1 MTGITFAQ
9 QDQLQ
14 KLPIPQLEDTCRR
27 YLSAVKPLQSK
38 KDHNATKAAVEK
50 FLKTSGPMLQK
61 ELIEYAST
69 RSSYIEQFWYDS
81 YLNYD
86 SPVVLNLNPFFLLED
101 DSTPY
106 ATNQVQRAAT
116 LTTSSLRFIR
126 ALRRE
131 ELPPDSIRG
140 SNLCMYQYSRLFG
153 SSRIP
158 SLSGCIMQSD
168 ATSNHIVVICHSQF
182 YWFDVLDDN
191 NDLIMTEPDLAVNF
205 QSIIDDAKQTPIHEV
220 SKSAV
225 GVMTTEN
232 RRIWASVRDKM
243 MTDEDQSNNNCLKL
257 IDSALFVVCLDHVSP
272 TNMSDLARNMLCG
285 LSILEKGIQV
295 GTCTNRWYDKLQIIV
310 TENAKA
316 GINFEHTGV
325 DGHTVLRY
333 VSDIYTDTILRFAK
347 SINGQS
353 PSLWASASPDP
364 SKRDPASFGDVITT
378 PHKLEWKLVPE
389 LALSLRFAETR
400 LADLI
405 EQNDFQ
411 ILEFQP
417 YGMKEIKNMGF
428 SPDAFVQMAF
438 QAAYYV
444 LYGKVECTYEPAMTK
459 KYLHGR
465 TEAIRSVTEE
475 SVRFVQ
481 KFCEDAPAAQ
491 KIEYLKKAC
500 QKHSQLTKEC
510 LVGQG
515 QDRHLYGLFRIWKRL
530 LDAEDGT
537 ETPTSSTGSTSTF
550 TGAANGETPE
560 VSLSDLPAIFADPG
574 WDKLNGSVL
583 STSNCGNPSLKLFGF
598 GPTTSDG
605 YGLGYII
612 KENSITICASSKHRQ
627 TKRLLDTLH
636 SYFLEVRSL
645 WRQSEGLKKEAPDYG
660 TRARSSERLHKMAQ
674 PKLQVSTANNTFI
687 NGNQP
692 AGLVPMSPHHSVGRV
707 VGVSTPKTDQTLL
720 DEDMNYMLGGFGY
733 FDISDYNALR
743 TRAAS
748 PEPVEQ
754 TVSKR
759 EIGRKL
765 RLAEY

>member
-14 KLPIPQLEDTCRR
+14 KLPIPDLAQTCEK
-27 YLSAVKPLQSK
+27 YLSVLKPLQNPRE
-38 KDHNATKAAVEK
+38 HQNTEAAVK
-50 FLKTSGPMLQK
+50 NFLETSGPQLQE
-61 ELIEYAST
+61 ELIKYAST

-101 DSTPY
+101 DSMPY
-106 ATNQVQRAAT
+106 STNQVQRAAT

-131 ELPPDSIRG
+131 ELPPDAIR
-140 SNLCMYQYSRLFG
+140 SKNLCMYQYSRLFG

-158 SLSGCIMQSD
+158 TASGCVMQSD
-168 ATSNHIVVICHSQF
+168 TTSKHIVVACHSQF
-182 YWFDVLDDN
+182 YWFDVLDEN
-191 NDLIMTEPDLAVNF
+191 NDLIMTEPDMAVNF
-205 QSIIDDAKQTPIHEV
+205 QTIVDDARETPITEAA
-220 SKSAV
+220 KGAV

-232 RRIWASVRDKM
+232 RRIWASIRESMTRDDDP
-243 MTDEDQSNNNCLKL
+243 TNNDCIKV
-257 IDSALFVVCLDHVSP
+257 IDSALFVVCLDHASP
-272 TNMSDLARNMLCG
+272 EGMSDLARNMLCG
-285 LSILEKGIQV
+285 LSVIEKGVQV

-353 PSLWASASPDP
+353 PSLWASISPDP
-364 SKRDPASFGDVITT
+364 SKRDPASFGDVSTT
-378 PHKLEWKLVPE
+378 PRKLEWSMVPE
-389 LALSLRFAETR
+389 LTLPLRFAETR

-411 ILEFQP
+411 ALEFQH

-438 QAAYYV
+438 QAAYYA
-444 LYGKVECTYEPAMTK
+444 LYGKVECTYEPSMTK
-459 KYLHGR
+459 RFLHGR
-465 TEAIRSVTEE
+465 TEAIRSVSVE
-475 SVRFVQ
+475 SAAFVR

-491 KIEYLKKAC
+491 KIEFLRRAC
-500 QKHSQLTKEC
+500 NKHTATTRDCSAGL
-510 LVGQG
+510 G
-515 QDRHLYGLFRIWKRL
+515 QDRHLYGLFCIWKRY
-530 LDAEDGT
+530 LDEEDNEATSANSSSNGT
-537 ETPTSSTGSTSTF
+537 VGNNVESPSKFSTREIPS
-550 TGAANGETPE
+550 
-560 VSLSDLPAIFADPG
+560 IFADPG
-574 WDKLNGSVL
+574 WDKLNNTIM
-583 STSNCGNPSLKLFGF
+583 STSNCGNPALKLFGF
-598 GPTTSDG
+598 GPTSPEG

-612 KENSITICASSKHRQ
+612 KEDTITICASSKHRQ
-627 TKRLLDTLH
+627 TLRLLDTLN
-636 SYFLEVRSL
+636 SYFMEVRSL
-645 WRQSEGLKKEAPDYG
+645 WHQCSAKQSAPAYG
-660 TRARSSERLHKMAQ
+660 TRARSRERLDKMVQ
-674 PKLQVSTANNTFI
+674 ER
-687 NGNQP
+687 P
-692 AGLVPMSPHHSVGRV
+692 APQHHVVGRT
-707 VGVSTPKTDQTLL
+707 VGASHTPRTLAHTE
-720 DEDMNYMLGGFGY
+720 DEEISYLLGGYGY
-733 FDISDYNALR
+733 FDISDYNDVR

-748 PEPVEQ
+748 PEPPFNNRA
-754 TVSKR
+754 SRK